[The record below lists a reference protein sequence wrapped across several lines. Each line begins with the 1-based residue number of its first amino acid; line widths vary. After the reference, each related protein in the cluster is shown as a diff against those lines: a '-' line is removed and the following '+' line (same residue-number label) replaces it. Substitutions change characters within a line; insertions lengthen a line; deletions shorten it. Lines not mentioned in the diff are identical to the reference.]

1 MGISV
6 DAVRQIAAPIAA
18 SAGMDVEDIT
28 IDKVGRRERIS
39 VIIDADGGVELDA
52 IAEVSTAISAGLDEL
67 EDAGNSPYV
76 LEVSSPGVDRP
87 LTQPRHWRRAKNRL
101 VEIHTQSGVS
111 LRGRIVSSN
120 DESVTVDISGEQQAI
135 ALSSIDRAVVQ
146 VEFDRK
152 DA

>member
-1 MGISV
+1 MSISV
-6 DAVRQIAAPIAA
+6 DAVREIAAPIAA
-18 SAGMDVEDIT
+18 SAGMDVEDVT

-67 EDAGNSPYV
+67 DDAGNSPYV

-87 LTQPRHWRRAKNRL
+87 LTQPRHWRRAKDRL
-101 VEIHTQSGVS
+101 VDIQLSDGEAV
-111 LRGRIVSSN
+111 RGRIVESD

-135 ALSSIDRAVVQ
+135 ALSGIARAVVQ

>member
-6 DAVRQIAAPIAA
+6 DAVREIASPIAA
-18 SAGMDVEDIT
+18 GAGMDVEDVT

-67 EDAGNSPYV
+67 DDSGNSPYV

-87 LTQPRHWRRAKNRL
+87 LTQPRHWRRAKDRL
-101 VEIHTQSGVS
+101 VDIHMSDGEAV
-111 LRGRIVSSN
+111 RGRIVDS
-120 DESVTVDISGEQQAI
+120 DDDSVTVEISGEQRAI
-135 ALSSIDRAVVQ
+135 AYSSIDRAVVQ

-152 DA
+152 DV

>member
-6 DAVRQIAAPIAA
+6 DAVREIASPIAA
-18 SAGMDVEDIT
+18 RAGMDVEDVT

-52 IAEVSTAISAGLDEL
+52 IADVSTAISAGLDEL
-67 EDAGNSPYV
+67 DDAGNSPYV

-87 LTQPRHWRRAKNRL
+87 LTHPRHWRRAKNRL
-101 VEIHTQSGVS
+101 VDIQLSDGEAV
-111 LRGRIVSSN
+111 RGRIVESD

-135 ALSSIDRAVVQ
+135 ALSSITRAVVQ

>member
-111 LRGRIVSSN
+111 LRGRIVRSN